1 MKTYRYPNTINYNI
15 CDSTTLVTVNQSYR
29 ISKSDP
35 KLKPC
40 LFIGGASLSIPR
52 NDAAHILR
60 ANRKKGLTH
69 AG

>member
-29 ISKSDP
+29 ISRSDP
-35 KLKPC
+35 KLKAC
-40 LFIGGASLSIPR
+40 LFIGGASISISR